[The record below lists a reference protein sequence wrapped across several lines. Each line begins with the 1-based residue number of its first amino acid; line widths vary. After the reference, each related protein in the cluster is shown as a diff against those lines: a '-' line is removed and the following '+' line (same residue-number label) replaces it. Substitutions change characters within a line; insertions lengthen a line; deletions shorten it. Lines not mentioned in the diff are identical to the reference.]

1 MDVPLDLQLW
11 PTITHVVMFVV
22 GYLLRAYL
30 GQIDIGDD

>member
-22 GYLLRAYL
+22 GYLL
-30 GQIDIGDD
+30 DIGDD